1 MTDERRPCKVRQP
14 DYDPT
19 VPPQQGKLCIP
30 GYQGGEHIKKGPGGG
45 RSFIPSPSL
54 MTKRTITVGIL
65 GGDRGYM
72 VLLSAAPAF
81 SL

>member
-1 MTDERRPCKVRQP
+1 MKEDPVRCASPIMIQP
-14 DYDPT
+14 YHHNKENY
-19 VPPQQGKLCIP
+19 VSQGTK
-30 GYQGGEHIKKGPGGG
+30 GGEHIKKGPGGG